1 MAIRTGVRGLLNV
14 MSALD
19 MLPAAPR
26 AARLPEPVV
35 ARSSTW
41 VRAAASGVLRAQVE
55 LGKQVR
61 KGEVLGVIGDPFGSA
76 DTPVLASTH
85 GILVGSTALP
95 LASEGNA
102 LFGRKGGG

>member
-26 AARLPEPVV
+26 AARLHEPVV

-61 KGEVLGVIGDPFGSA
+61 KGEVLGVLGEPFGSD
-76 DTPVLASTH
+76 DTPGLASTH
-85 GILVGSTALP
+85 SIVAGSTALP
-95 LASEGNA
+95 PGY
-102 LFGRKGGG
+102 RGGGCEQ